1 MNATDRA
8 ADAAEVAVPH
18 LHTED
23 NAAQSRFELYAGGD
37 LIGIL
42 GYAVETADTPAP
54 EAGAGTQ
61 VAFMHT
67 VIMEEQWRRGLAAE
81 LVDFAFARARER
93 GWRVRPVCTYVQRF
107 VSKHRGYE
115 DLLVR
120 G

>member
-1 MNATDRA
+1 MNATEDPTRTGTGT
-8 ADAAEVAVPH
+8 PH
-18 LHTED
+18 TIMTD
-23 NAAQSRFELYAGGD
+23 NAAQSRFELYAAGE

-42 GYAVETADTPAP
+42 GYAVETADTPTP
-54 EAGAGTQ
+54 GAGAGTQ

-81 LVDFAFARARER
+81 LVGYAFARARER
-93 GWRVRPVCTYVQRF
+93 GWRIRPVCTYVQRF
-107 VSKHRGYE
+107 VSKNHDYD